1 MGLSQ
6 SEIEQYNFPV
16 TIHLR
21 NQGADM
27 KINWEMEILK
37 EKANKNWELHVFFIF
52 FSRVSLHKVHT
63 QEARDS
69 SQNRN

>member
-37 EKANKNWELHVFFIF
+37 EKANKN
-52 FSRVSLHKVHT
+52 
-63 QEARDS
+63 
-69 SQNRN
+69 